1 MKNSKETDLFKESMR
16 EKFRDEFLLT
26 DHDDDVWSKVCQEI
40 SDSKSLPVNKKFK
53 WYYAAAAILVLVS
66 ALTVTIFVLKQNQ
79 ISPTSDITAQKSEEP
94 ISAQS
99 PLNKDEIKQEQS
111 ASVSSLNSDRK
122 TINKTP
128 KASDKPDF
136 ANGLKYLAEEKSIVQ
151 NLEDGSVVTL
161 NTATELKKE
170 NTFLNNRNVLLDG
183 EAFFE
188 VSSDNNH
195 PFTVYF
201 GQYTLVVV
209 GTKFNVRNRKD
220 EHYSEITVQEGIVK
234 VFDNITQ
241 DGILVTKG
249 QQLII
254 TEEGNSILKQVDAE
268 NFLSWKTGKLDFRKA
283 RLEDIALILSRT
295 KETQITLDNNIKKC
309 KFTGDLSGLSIEEA
323 VQVIALTN
331 SLKAEKTDGKIHLT
345 GNSCE

>member
-16 EKFRDEFLLT
+16 EKFRDEYLLT
-26 DHDDDVWSKVCQEI
+26 DHDHDVWSKVYQEI
-40 SDSKSLPVNKKFK
+40 SDSKSLQVNNKFK
-53 WYYAAAAILVLVS
+53 WYYAAAAILALVS

-79 ISPTSDITAQKSEEP
+79 NSSTSQIAAQTENSAP
-94 ISAQS
+94 AQS
-99 PLNKDEIKQEQS
+99 PLNKAEIKQEQS
-111 ASVSSLNSDRK
+111 ASESSLNSNKK
-122 TINKTP
+122 TINKT
-128 KASDKPDF
+128 AKPADNF
-136 ANGLKYLAEEKSIVQ
+136 ANGLKYRAEENSIVQ

-170 NTFLNNRNVLLDG
+170 NTFLNNRNVLVDG

-188 VSSDNNH
+188 VSSDKNN

-201 GQYTLVVV
+201 GQYKLVVV

-234 VFDNITQ
+234 VFDNTTP
-241 DGILVTKG
+241 DGILITKG
-249 QQLII
+249 QQLTIS
-254 TEEGNSILKQVDAE
+254 EEGNSIMKQVDAE

-331 SLKAEKTDGKIHLT
+331 SLKAEKTEGKIHLT

>member
-16 EKFRDEFLLT
+16 EKFRDEYLLT
-26 DHDDDVWSKVCQEI
+26 DHDHDVWSKVYQEI
-40 SDSKSLPVNKKFK
+40 SDSKSLQVNNKFK
-53 WYYAAAAILVLVS
+53 WYYAAAAILVFAS

-79 ISPTSDITAQKSEEP
+79 NSSTSQIAAQTENSAP
-94 ISAQS
+94 AQS

-111 ASVSSLNSDRK
+111 ASESSLNSNK
-122 TINKTP
+122 KAINKTAKP
-128 KASDKPDF
+128 ADKPDF
-136 ANGLKYLAEEKSIVQ
+136 ANGLKYRAEEKSIVQ

-161 NTATELKKE
+161 NTATDLKKE
-170 NTFLNNRNVLLDG
+170 NTFLNNRNVLVDG

-188 VSSDNNH
+188 VSSDKNN

-201 GQYTLVVV
+201 GQYKLVVV
-209 GTKFNVRNRKD
+209 GTKFNVRNRRD

-234 VFDNITQ
+234 VYDNITA

-249 QQLII
+249 QQLTIPV
-254 TEEGNSILKQVDAE
+254 EGNSILKQVDAE
-268 NFLSWKTGKLDFRKA
+268 NFLSWKTGKLDFRKT

-295 KETQITLDNNIKKC
+295 KETQITLDNNVKKC

-331 SLKAEKTDGKIHLT
+331 SLKAEKTEGKIHLT